1 MRIAIDNFRG
11 EIPRVT
17 PRGLPDS
24 AAQAAV
30 NARLLSGDLTAWRQF
45 GAEVGLV
52 NTGPVQSIYK
62 LADTVWLSWDS
73 DVDVARGT
81 TGGDTAYRTYITG
94 PDEYTEP
101 RVTTLALASGGG
113 APYPSATR
121 PLGVPA
127 PDSTP
132 TTSIG
137 TDPSADDLTVD
148 VLDVG
153 DSLATVWNTY
163 AEHPSEVIQSVLGG
177 YALGIENATEKTTL
191 CYLRRY
197 YDIAASVSI
206 NVSADVMFRDD
217 FEGAGAGLGPT
228 FFVKQVR
235 LLVGAPASGAMLA
248 VAMDNDGFLKLGT
261 ISAWDSHTFST
272 KAASASAAT
281 VAFDTWYT
289 FAVRVTLVS
298 EGVYDVTA
306 SVYAGSALLTT
317 VSSQFTIT
325 LGNYVGGMLHLQNT
339 NHTRL
344 NTVLDNILVQAAG
357 VYDPTLVA
365 TAYVFTFVNDLG
377 QESAPSL
384 PSATLTRPDG
394 VTVTVTTAVA
404 VPSGIS
410 SDYGIT
416 TKRIYRAV
424 TGNAGTAFQFVAE
437 IPLAQADYVD
447 GLTDSELGAVLA
459 SDLWVLPP
467 DDLRGILALP
477 NGVMAGFSQ
486 NQLCLSAQNYPHA
499 WPVEYRLNTDTAI
512 VSIGNVDNAV
522 VIGTES
528 HVYVAVGNDPA
539 AYSMSKSEVPYACV
553 SKRSLAYLTG
563 VGVVFAGTDGIMA
576 VAGVGQI
583 RNLTEGVFTL
593 RQWQALVPSSIVAV
607 AHNDIYW
614 MAYDTG
620 TAKGCYAIDARPNG
634 FGVVEMAFHF
644 TAAWVDPKTDKFYLV
659 LDEDNEPDDASLPEH
674 PSIPLYLD
682 GTTVYEFEGGAGLMN
697 YRWRSKLWLAPPT
710 AFSIAQVRAESYDNL
725 LVRFYADGVQLYE
738 VAVSEETEFV
748 LPMADSSTQFEI
760 EILGTDP
767 VRVVQMAEDVLELG

>member
-45 GAEVGLV
+45 GAEVGLA
-52 NTGPVQSIYK
+52 NTGPVQSIYR

-81 TGGDTAYRTYITG
+81 TGGDTTYRTYITG

-101 RVTTLALASGGG
+101 RVTTLALAGGG
-113 APYPSATR
+113 AAPYPSTTR

-148 VLDVG
+148 VLDTG

-177 YALGIENATEKTTL
+177 YALGIENATEETTL

-217 FEGAGAGLGPT
+217 FEGAGAGAGPT
-228 FFVKQVR
+228 FFKKQMR

-272 KAASASAAT
+272 KAVSLLVAT

-339 NHTRL
+339 DKTRL

-459 SDLWVLPP
+459 SDLWALPP

>member
-52 NTGPVQSIYK
+52 NTGPVQSIYR

-101 RVTTLALASGGG
+101 RVTTLALAGGG
-113 APYPSATR
+113 AAPYPSATR

-148 VLDVG
+148 VLDTG

-177 YALGIENATEKTTL
+177 YALGIENATEETTL

-272 KAASASAAT
+272 KAVSLLAAT

-339 NHTRL
+339 DETRL

-459 SDLWVLPP
+459 SDLWALPP

>member
-52 NTGPVQSIYK
+52 NTGPVQSIYR

-81 TGGDTAYRTYITG
+81 TGGDTTYRTYITG

-101 RVTTLALASGGG
+101 RVTTLALAGGG
-113 APYPSATR
+113 AAPYPSTTR

-148 VLDVG
+148 VLDTG

-177 YALGIENATEKTTL
+177 YALGIENATEETTL

-217 FEGAGAGLGPT
+217 FEGAGAGAGPT
-228 FFVKQVR
+228 FFKKQMR

-272 KAASASAAT
+272 KAVSLLVAT

-339 NHTRL
+339 DKTRL

>member
-11 EIPRVT
+11 EIPRAA
-17 PRGLPDS
+17 PRTLPES

-30 NARLLSGDLTAWRQF
+30 NTRLLSGDLTAWKQF
-45 GAEVGLV
+45 EMTAGLA
-52 NTGPVQSIYK
+52 NTGPVMSLSRI
-62 LADTVWLSWDS
+62 ADTAWLSFDT
-73 DVDVARGT
+73 DVDMARGT
-81 TGGDTAYRTYITG
+81 TGGDATFRTYLTG
-94 PDEYTEP
+94 PDEFTEP

-148 VLDVG
+148 VLDTG

-177 YALGIENATEKTTL
+177 YALGIENATEETTL

-197 YDIAASVSI
+197 YDIASSVSI

-217 FEGAGAGLGPT
+217 FEGAGAGAGPT

-235 LLVGAPASGAMLA
+235 LLVGAPAIGAMLA

-272 KAASASAAT
+272 KATSASAAT

-339 NHTRL
+339 DETRL

-357 VYDPTLVA
+357 VYDPTRVA

-447 GLTDSELGAVLA
+447 GLMDSELGAVLA
-459 SDLWVLPP
+459 SDLWALPP
-467 DDLRGILALP
+467 NDLRGILALP
-477 NGVMAGFSQ
+477 NGVMAGFSK

-499 WPVEYRLNTDTAI
+499 WPIEYRLNTDTDI
-512 VSIGNVDNAV
+512 VAIGNVDNAV
-522 VIGTES
+522 VIGTQS

-539 AYSMSKSEVPYACV
+539 AYSMSKSEAPYACI

-563 VGVVFAGTDGIMA
+563 VGVVFAGTDGVMA
-576 VAGVGQI
+576 VAGIGQV
-583 RNLTEGVFTL
+583 RNLTESVFTL
-593 RQWQALVPSSIVAV
+593 RQWQALAPSSITAV
-607 AHNDIYW
+607 AHNEIYW

-620 TAKGCYAIDARPNG
+620 TAKGCYALDTRPNG
-634 FGVVEMAFHF
+634 FGVVQMAFHF
-644 TAAWVDPKTDKFYLV
+644 TAAWVDPKTDTLYMV
-659 LDEDNEPDDASLPEH
+659 LDEANEPDDASLPEH
-674 PSIPLYLD
+674 PSMPVYLD
-682 GTTVYEFEGGAGLMN
+682 GTTVYEFDGGAAPMT

-710 AFSIAQVRAESYDNL
+710 AFAIAQLRAESYDNL
-725 LVRFYADGVQLYE
+725 LVRFYANGAELHERV
-738 VAVSEETEFV
+738 VTEETEFV
-748 LPMADSSTQFEI
+748 LPMADASTRFEI
-760 EILGTDP
+760 EVLGTDS
-767 VRVVQMAEDVLELG
+767 VQVVQMAEDVGELV